1 MPGHT
6 GGMPDR
12 LRRERFSRSVARDF
26 GTHRRPNCEMLHC
39 DYCVAFVSEVA
50 MIDVV
55 DRILSTYRGAELSIA
70 GVSGHIRVAHM
81 EIA

>member
-1 MPGHT
+1 
-6 GGMPDR
+6 
-12 LRRERFSRSVARDF
+12 
-26 GTHRRPNCEMLHC
+26 MLHC